1 MRETT
6 VPATSYAD
14 RAMARVASWP
24 GVRSGRAACGLGTAL
39 KVGGRQ
45 LAHVHADGCAELRL
59 TWPVIG
65 RLRRPLL
72 ESGRVQLAPGGD
84 WIRVRL
90 DTDGDVDLFAS
101 LASVAIKANTSAGRR
116 RTAGACMT
124 MAQAKV
130 KEAMR
135 SGRPAAV
142 PDDLREPRLRTP

>member
-1 MRETT
+1 MRGRK

-14 RAMARVASWP
+14 RAMAQVASWP
-24 GVRSGRAACGLGTAL
+24 GVRRGRAACGLGTAL
-39 KVGGRQ
+39 KIDGRQ

-90 DTDGDVDLFAS
+90 DSDGDVDLFTS
-101 LASVAIKANTSAGRR
+101 LASVAIKANTSGARR
-116 RTAGACMT
+116 ERTGACMT
-124 MAQAKV
+124 LARAEV
-130 KEAMR
+130 DGAVL
-135 SGRPAAV
+135 SGRPATV
-142 PDDLREPRLRTP
+142 PNDLREPRLRPR